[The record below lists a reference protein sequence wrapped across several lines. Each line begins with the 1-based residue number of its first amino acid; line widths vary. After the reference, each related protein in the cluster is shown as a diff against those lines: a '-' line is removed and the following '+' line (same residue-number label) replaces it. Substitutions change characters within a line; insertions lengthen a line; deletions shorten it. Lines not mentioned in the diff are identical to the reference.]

1 MLEIECHVEDV
12 VYLNEINGFA
22 VLEVRWGKKAIT
34 AVGYMP
40 YVSVGEQLLLRGQ
53 WVMHPE
59 YGQQFKVESYESYK
73 PTDLK
78 GIERYLASGMIAGIG
93 PSTAKKLVQHFG
105 DKTLDIL
112 QYDPARLTEVDGI
125 GPSKAEKIAASFAKQ
140 AELRQVMVF
149 LQKHGITPSYAL
161 KIYKQYGSETE
172 RILSENPYR
181 MAEDIYGIGFKTADR
196 MAQSLGV
203 DKASPYRV
211 ACGTKYVL
219 SQAASEGHTFL
230 PRRLLIDRAAAL
242 LEVEPDMVSAAI
254 TALAVSHDLYLET
267 DEDDMRVYLAPF
279 YYAET
284 GVAAKLYG
292 LAAGIKGIDASELD
306 KRLKAVQKEQGIILA
321 QQQRKA
327 VIKALTEGAVV
338 ITGGPGTGKTTAIN
352 CIIRLMME
360 QGLKVLL
367 AAPTG
372 RAAKRMAQATGYEAM
387 TIHRLLEYTFSE
399 EEGDIFQRNDKRPLE
414 CDAVIIDEISMV
426 DIILMHNLLKAMRS
440 GMRLI
445 MVGDADQLPS
455 VGPGNVLRDIID
467 SGIVPVVRLE
477 QVFRQASQSMIVTN
491 AHRINH
497 GQMPYVNAKDGDF
510 FMEIKTDQSQILQT
524 VIELC
529 TQRLPAYYGY
539 DPLKDIQVLSPMKK
553 GIAGVWNLNAQLQQR
568 LNPPAPHKPEKSLGE
583 VTFRLGDK
591 VMQIKN
597 DYNALWRKRGD
608 GEEGQGIFNGDVG
621 YITDIND
628 EEQCLTVLFD
638 DDKEVVYDFG
648 SLDELQLAYAISVHK
663 SQGSEF
669 PAVIMPVTSG
679 PPMLMARNLL
689 YTAVTRAKELVVL
702 VGKPVYLQTMVN
714 NDFVVQ
720 RYSSLKQRLISIISA
735 AAKAGQS

>member
-1 MLEIECHVEDV
+1 MQEIECRAENI
-12 VYLNEINGFA
+12 VYTNEANGFT
-22 VLEVRWGKKAIT
+22 VLEARWGKKIMT

-40 YVSVGEQLLLRGQ
+40 YVAVGEQLLLRGQ
-53 WVMHPE
+53 WVLHPD

-105 DKTLDIL
+105 EKTLDVM
-112 QYDPARLTEVDGI
+112 QCDPDRLTEIEGI
-125 GPSKAEKIAASFAKQ
+125 GKSKAEKIAASFAKQ

-149 LQKHGITPSYAL
+149 LQSHGITPSYAV
-161 KIYKQYGSETE
+161 KIYNQYGTETQ
-172 RILSENPYR
+172 RVLSENPYR
-181 MAEDIYGIGFKTADR
+181 MAEDIYGIGFNTADR
-196 MAQSLGV
+196 MAQSLGI
-203 DKASPYRV
+203 DRMSPYRV

-219 SQAASEGHTFL
+219 SQASNEGHTFL
-230 PRRLLIDRAAAL
+230 PRSLLVEKAVAL
-242 LEVEPDMVSAAI
+242 LEVDNDMVSSAL
-254 TALAVSHDLYLET
+254 TALAISRDIFFEP
-267 DEDDMRVYLAPF
+267 DQEDTRVYLAPF

-284 GVAAKLYG
+284 GVAAKLYSLASG
-292 LAAGIKGIDASELD
+292 VDVCDAAGLEE
-306 KRLKAVQKEQGIILA
+306 RLKAIQKEQGIILA
-321 QQQRKA
+321 EQQRKA
-327 VIKALTEGAVV
+327 VITALTEGIVV

-360 QGLKVLL
+360 QGLKVVLT
-367 AAPTG
+367 APTG
-372 RAAKRMAQATGYEAM
+372 RAAKRMTQATGYDAM

-399 EEGDIFQRNDKRPLE
+399 DEGDSFQRNEKKPLE
-414 CDAVIIDEISMV
+414 CNVVIVDEVSMV

-440 GMRLI
+440 GMRLVL
-445 MVGDADQLPS
+445 VGDADQLPS
-455 VGPGNVLRDIID
+455 VGPGNVLRDIIGSD
-467 SGIVPVVRLE
+467 IIPVVKLE
-477 QVFRQASQSMIVTN
+477 QVFRQASHSMIVTN

-497 GQMPYVNAKDGDF
+497 GQMPYINVKDGDF
-510 FMEIKTDQSQILQT
+510 FMEVKEGQNQIMQT
-524 VIELC
+524 VIQLC
-529 TQRLPAYYGY
+529 TQRLPSYYGY

-553 GIAGVWNLNAQLQQR
+553 GVAGVWNLNAQLQQR
-568 LNPPAPHKPEKSLGE
+568 LNPPAPHKPERSVSE
-583 VTFRLGDK
+583 IIFRLGDR

-597 DYNALWRKRGD
+597 DYNVLWQKREG
-608 GEEGQGIFNGDVG
+608 GEEGQGVFNGDVG
-621 YITDIND
+621 YIAHIND

-648 SLDELQLAYAISVHK
+648 QLDELQLAYAISVHK

-669 PAVIMPVTSG
+669 PVVVMPIVSG

-702 VGKPVYLQTMVN
+702 VGRSEHLRGMIN

-720 RYSSLKQRLISIISA
+720 RYSGLKERLC
-735 AAKAGQS
+735 AAKAAVAAAERL

>member
-1 MLEIECHVEDV
+1 MQEIECRAENI
-12 VYLNEINGFA
+12 VYTNEANGFT
-22 VLEVRWGKKAIT
+22 VLEARWGKKIMT

-40 YVSVGEQLLLRGQ
+40 YVAVGEQLLLRGQ
-53 WVMHPE
+53 WVLHPD

-105 DKTLDIL
+105 EKTLDIM
-112 QYDPARLTEVDGI
+112 QCDPDRLTEIEGI
-125 GPSKAEKIAASFAKQ
+125 GKSKAEKIAASFAKQ

-149 LQKHGITPSYAL
+149 LQSHGITPSYAV
-161 KIYKQYGSETE
+161 KIYNQYGTETQ

-196 MAQSLGV
+196 MAQSLGI
-203 DKASPYRV
+203 DRMSPYRV

-219 SQAASEGHTFL
+219 SQASNEGHTFL
-230 PRRLLIDRAAAL
+230 PRSLLIERAVAL
-242 LEVEPDMVSAAI
+242 LEVDNDMVSSAL
-254 TALAVSHDLYLET
+254 TALAISRDIFFEP
-267 DEDDMRVYLAPF
+267 DQEDTRVYLAPF

-284 GVAAKLYG
+284 GVAAKLYSLASG
-292 LAAGIKGIDASELD
+292 VDICDAAGLEE
-306 KRLKAVQKEQGIILA
+306 RLKAIQKEQGIILA
-321 QQQRKA
+321 EQQRKA
-327 VIKALTEGAVV
+327 VITALTEGIVV

-360 QGLKVLL
+360 QGLKVVLT
-367 AAPTG
+367 APTG
-372 RAAKRMAQATGYEAM
+372 RAAKRMTQATGYDAM

-399 EEGDIFQRNDKRPLE
+399 DEGDSFQRNEKKPLE
-414 CDAVIIDEISMV
+414 CDAAIVDEVSMV

-440 GMRLI
+440 GMRLVL
-445 MVGDADQLPS
+445 VGDADQLPS
-455 VGPGNVLRDIID
+455 VGPGNVLRDIIGSD
-467 SGIVPVVRLE
+467 IIPVVKLE
-477 QVFRQASQSMIVTN
+477 QVFRQASHSMIVTN

-497 GQMPYVNAKDGDF
+497 GQMPYINVKDSDF
-510 FMEIKTDQSQILQT
+510 FMEVKEGQNQIMKT
-524 VIELC
+524 VIQLC
-529 TQRLPAYYGY
+529 TQRLPSYYGY

-553 GIAGVWNLNAQLQQR
+553 GVAGVWNLNAQLQQR
-568 LNPPAPHKPEKSLGE
+568 LNPPAPHKPERSVSE
-583 VTFRLGDK
+583 IIFRLGDR

-597 DYNALWRKRGD
+597 DYNVLWQKRDG
-608 GEEGQGIFNGDVG
+608 GEEGQGVFNGDVG
-621 YITDIND
+621 YIAHIND

-648 SLDELQLAYAISVHK
+648 QLDELQLAYAISVHK

-669 PAVIMPVTSG
+669 PVVVMPIVSG

-702 VGKPVYLQTMVN
+702 VGRSEHLRSMIN
-714 NDFVVQ
+714 NDFVAQ
-720 RYSSLKQRLISIISA
+720 RYSGLKERLCAVKAAVA
-735 AAKAGQS
+735 AAERL

>member
-1 MLEIECHVEDV
+1 MQEIECRAENI
-12 VYLNEINGFA
+12 VYTNEANGFT
-22 VLEVRWGKKAIT
+22 VLEARWGKKIMT

-40 YVSVGEQLLLRGQ
+40 YVAVGEQLLLRGQ
-53 WVMHPE
+53 WVLHPD

-105 DKTLDIL
+105 EKTLDIM
-112 QYDPARLTEVDGI
+112 QCDPDRLTEIEGI
-125 GPSKAEKIAASFAKQ
+125 GKSKAEKIAASFAKQ

-149 LQKHGITPSYAL
+149 LQSHGITPSYAV
-161 KIYKQYGSETE
+161 KIYNQYGTETQ

-203 DKASPYRV
+203 DRMSPYRV

-219 SQAASEGHTFL
+219 SQASNEGHTFL
-230 PRRLLIDRAAAL
+230 PRSLLIERAVAL
-242 LEVEPDMVSAAI
+242 LEVDNDMVSSAL
-254 TALAVSHDLYLET
+254 TALAISRDVFFET
-267 DEDDMRVYLAPF
+267 DQEDTRVYLAPF

-284 GVAAKLYG
+284 GVAAKLYSLANG
-292 LAAGIKGIDASELD
+292 VDLCDAAGLEE
-306 KRLKAVQKEQGIILA
+306 RLKAIQKEQGIILA
-321 QQQRKA
+321 EQQRKA
-327 VIKALTEGAVV
+327 VMTALTEGVVV

-360 QGLKVLL
+360 QGLKVVLT
-367 AAPTG
+367 APTG
-372 RAAKRMAQATGYEAM
+372 RAAKRMTQATGCDAM

-399 EEGDIFQRNDKRPLE
+399 DEGDSFQRNEKKPLE
-414 CDAVIIDEISMV
+414 CDAVIVDEVSMV

-440 GMRLI
+440 GMRLVL
-445 MVGDADQLPS
+445 VGDADQLPS
-455 VGPGNVLRDIID
+455 VGPGNVLGDIIG
-467 SGIVPVVRLE
+467 SGIVPVVKLE
-477 QVFRQASQSMIVTN
+477 QVFRQAGHSMIVTN

-497 GQMPYVNAKDGDF
+497 GQMPFINVKGSDF
-510 FMEIKTDQSQILQT
+510 FMEVKDGQNRIMQA
-524 VIELC
+524 VVGLC
-529 TQRLPAYYGY
+529 TSRLPSYYGY

-553 GIAGVWNLNAQLQQR
+553 GVAGVWNLNAQLQQQ
-568 LNPPAPHKPEKSLGE
+568 LNPPAPHKSERSVGE
-583 VTFRLGDK
+583 IIFRLGDR

-597 DYNALWRKRGD
+597 DYNVLWQKREG
-608 GEEGQGIFNGDVG
+608 GEEGQGVFNGDVG
-621 YITDIND
+621 YITHIND

-648 SLDELQLAYAISVHK
+648 QLDELQLAYAISVHK
-663 SQGSEF
+663 SQGNEF
-669 PAVIMPVTSG
+669 PVVVMPIING

-702 VGKPVYLQTMVN
+702 VGRPQHLQAMIN
-714 NDFVVQ
+714 NDFVAQ
-720 RYSSLKQRLISIISA
+720 RYSGLKERLCA
-735 AAKAGQS
+735 VKTAVATAKRL

>member
-1 MLEIECHVEDV
+1 MQEIECRAENI
-12 VYLNEINGFA
+12 VYTNEANGFT
-22 VLEVRWGKKAIT
+22 VLEARWGKKIMT

-40 YVSVGEQLLLRGQ
+40 YVAVGEQLLLRGQ
-53 WVMHPE
+53 WVLHPD

-105 DKTLDIL
+105 EKTLDIM
-112 QYDPARLTEVDGI
+112 QCDPDRLTEIEGI
-125 GPSKAEKIAASFAKQ
+125 GKSKAEKIAASFAKQ

-149 LQKHGITPSYAL
+149 LQSHGITPSYAV
-161 KIYKQYGSETE
+161 KIYNQYGTETQ

-196 MAQSLGV
+196 MAQSLGI
-203 DKASPYRV
+203 DRMSPYRV

-219 SQAASEGHTFL
+219 SQASNEGHTFL
-230 PRRLLIDRAAAL
+230 PRSLLIERAVAL
-242 LEVEPDMVSAAI
+242 LEVDNDMVSSAL
-254 TALAVSHDLYLET
+254 TALAISRDIFFEP
-267 DEDDMRVYLAPF
+267 DQEDTRVYLAPF

-284 GVAAKLYG
+284 GVAAKLYSLASG
-292 LAAGIKGIDASELD
+292 VDICDAAGLEE
-306 KRLKAVQKEQGIILA
+306 RLKAIQKEQGIILA
-321 QQQRKA
+321 EQQRKA
-327 VIKALTEGAVV
+327 VITALTEGIVV

-360 QGLKVLL
+360 QGLKVVLT
-367 AAPTG
+367 APTG
-372 RAAKRMAQATGYEAM
+372 RAAKRMTQATGYDAM

-399 EEGDIFQRNDKRPLE
+399 DEGDSFQRNEKKPLE
-414 CDAVIIDEISMV
+414 CDAVIVDEVSMV

-440 GMRLI
+440 GMRLVL
-445 MVGDADQLPS
+445 VGDADQLPS
-455 VGPGNVLRDIID
+455 VGPGNVLRDIIGSD
-467 SGIVPVVRLE
+467 IIPVVKLE
-477 QVFRQASQSMIVTN
+477 QVFRQASHSMIVTN

-497 GQMPYVNAKDGDF
+497 GQMPYINVKDGDF
-510 FMEIKTDQSQILQT
+510 FMEVKEGQNQIMQT
-524 VIELC
+524 VIQLC
-529 TQRLPAYYGY
+529 TQRLPSYYGY

-553 GIAGVWNLNAQLQQR
+553 GVAGVWNLNAQLQQR
-568 LNPPAPHKPEKSLGE
+568 LNPPAPHKPERSVSE
-583 VTFRLGDK
+583 IIFRLGDR

-597 DYNALWRKRGD
+597 DYNVLWQKREG
-608 GEEGQGIFNGDVG
+608 GEEGQGVFNGDVG
-621 YITDIND
+621 YIAHIND

-648 SLDELQLAYAISVHK
+648 QLDELQLAYAISVHK

-669 PAVIMPVTSG
+669 PVVVMPIVSG

-702 VGKPVYLQTMVN
+702 VGRSEHLRGMIN

-720 RYSSLKQRLISIISA
+720 RYSGLKERLC
-735 AAKAGQS
+735 AAKAAVAAAERL

>member
-1 MLEIECHVEDV
+1 MQEIECRAENI
-12 VYLNEINGFA
+12 VYTNEANGFT
-22 VLEVRWGKKAIT
+22 VLEARWGKKIMT

-40 YVSVGEQLLLRGQ
+40 YVAVGEQLLLRGQ
-53 WVMHPE
+53 WVLHPD

-105 DKTLDIL
+105 EKTLDVM
-112 QYDPARLTEVDGI
+112 QCDPDRLTEIEGI
-125 GPSKAEKIAASFAKQ
+125 GKSKAEKIAASFAKQ

-149 LQKHGITPSYAL
+149 LQSHGITPSYAV
-161 KIYKQYGSETE
+161 KIYNQYGTETQ
-172 RILSENPYR
+172 RVLSENPYR
-181 MAEDIYGIGFKTADR
+181 MAEDIYGIGFNTADR
-196 MAQSLGV
+196 MAQSLGI
-203 DKASPYRV
+203 DRMSPYRV

-219 SQAASEGHTFL
+219 SQASNEGHTFL
-230 PRRLLIDRAAAL
+230 PRSLLVEKAVAL
-242 LEVEPDMVSAAI
+242 LEVDNDMVSSAL
-254 TALAVSHDLYLET
+254 TALAISRDIFFEP
-267 DEDDMRVYLAPF
+267 DQEDTRVYLAPF

-284 GVAAKLYG
+284 GVAAKLYSLASG
-292 LAAGIKGIDASELD
+292 VDVCDAAGLEE
-306 KRLKAVQKEQGIILA
+306 RLKAIQKEQGIILA
-321 QQQRKA
+321 EQQRKA
-327 VIKALTEGAVV
+327 VITALTEGIVV

-360 QGLKVLL
+360 QGLKVVLT
-367 AAPTG
+367 APTG
-372 RAAKRMAQATGYEAM
+372 RAAKRMTQATGYDAM

-399 EEGDIFQRNDKRPLE
+399 DEGDSFQRNEKKPLE
-414 CDAVIIDEISMV
+414 CDAVIVDEVSMV

-440 GMRLI
+440 GMRLVL
-445 MVGDADQLPS
+445 VGDADQLPS
-455 VGPGNVLRDIID
+455 VGPGNVLRDIIGSD
-467 SGIVPVVRLE
+467 IIPVVKLE
-477 QVFRQASQSMIVTN
+477 QVFRQASHSMIVTN

-497 GQMPYVNAKDGDF
+497 GQMPYINVKDGDF
-510 FMEIKTDQSQILQT
+510 FMEVKEGQNQIMQT
-524 VIELC
+524 VIQLC
-529 TQRLPAYYGY
+529 TQRLPSYYGY

-553 GIAGVWNLNAQLQQR
+553 GVAGVWNLNAQLQQR
-568 LNPPAPHKPEKSLGE
+568 LNPPAPHKPERSVSE
-583 VTFRLGDK
+583 IIFRLGDR

-597 DYNALWRKRGD
+597 DYNVLWQKREG
-608 GEEGQGIFNGDVG
+608 GEEGQGVFNGDVG
-621 YITDIND
+621 YIAHIND

-648 SLDELQLAYAISVHK
+648 QLDELQLAYAISVHK

-669 PAVIMPVTSG
+669 PVVVMPIVSG

-702 VGKPVYLQTMVN
+702 VGRSEHLRGMIN

-720 RYSSLKQRLISIISA
+720 RYSGLKERLC
-735 AAKAGQS
+735 AAKAAVAAAERL

>member
-1 MLEIECHVEDV
+1 MQEIECRAENI
-12 VYLNEINGFA
+12 VYTNEANGFT
-22 VLEVRWGKKAIT
+22 VLEARWGKKIMT

-40 YVSVGEQLLLRGQ
+40 YVAVGEQLLLRGQ
-53 WVMHPE
+53 WVLHPD

-105 DKTLDIL
+105 EKTLDVM
-112 QYDPARLTEVDGI
+112 QCDPDRLTEIEGI
-125 GPSKAEKIAASFAKQ
+125 GKSKAEKIAASFAKQ

-149 LQKHGITPSYAL
+149 LQSHGITPSYAV
-161 KIYKQYGSETE
+161 KIYNQYGTETQ
-172 RILSENPYR
+172 RVLSENPYR
-181 MAEDIYGIGFKTADR
+181 MAEDIYGIGFNTADR
-196 MAQSLGV
+196 MAQSLGI
-203 DKASPYRV
+203 DRMSPYRV

-219 SQAASEGHTFL
+219 SQASNEGHTFL
-230 PRRLLIDRAAAL
+230 PRSLLVEKAVAL
-242 LEVEPDMVSAAI
+242 LEVDNDMVSSAL
-254 TALAVSHDLYLET
+254 TALAISRDIFFEP
-267 DEDDMRVYLAPF
+267 DQEDTRVYLAPF

-284 GVAAKLYG
+284 GVAAKLYSLASG
-292 LAAGIKGIDASELD
+292 VDVCDAAGLEE
-306 KRLKAVQKEQGIILA
+306 RLKAIQKEQGIILA
-321 QQQRKA
+321 EQQRKA
-327 VIKALTEGAVV
+327 VITALTEGIVV

-360 QGLKVLL
+360 QGLKVVLT
-367 AAPTG
+367 APTG
-372 RAAKRMAQATGYEAM
+372 RAAKRMTQATGYDAM

-399 EEGDIFQRNDKRPLE
+399 DEGDSFQRNEKKPLE
-414 CDAVIIDEISMV
+414 CDAVIVDEVSMV

-440 GMRLI
+440 GMRLVL
-445 MVGDADQLPS
+445 VGDADQLPS
-455 VGPGNVLRDIID
+455 VGPGNVLRDIIGSD
-467 SGIVPVVRLE
+467 IIPVVKLE
-477 QVFRQASQSMIVTN
+477 QVFRQASHSMIVTN

-497 GQMPYVNAKDGDF
+497 GQMPYINVKGSDF
-510 FMEIKTDQSQILQT
+510 FMEVKEGQNQIMQT
-524 VIELC
+524 VIQLC
-529 TQRLPAYYGY
+529 TQRLPSYYGY

-553 GIAGVWNLNAQLQQR
+553 GVAGVWNLNAQLQQR
-568 LNPPAPHKPEKSLGE
+568 LNPPAPHKPERSVSE
-583 VTFRLGDK
+583 IIFRLGDR

-597 DYNALWRKRGD
+597 DYNVLWQKREG
-608 GEEGQGIFNGDVG
+608 GEEGQGVFNGDVG
-621 YITDIND
+621 YIAHIND

-648 SLDELQLAYAISVHK
+648 QLDELQLAYAISVHK

-669 PAVIMPVTSG
+669 PVVVMPIVSG

-702 VGKPVYLQTMVN
+702 VGRSEHLRGMIN

-720 RYSSLKQRLISIISA
+720 RYSGLKERLC
-735 AAKAGQS
+735 AAKAAVAAAERL

>member
-1 MLEIECHVEDV
+1 MQEIECRAENI
-12 VYLNEINGFA
+12 VYTNEANGFT
-22 VLEVRWGKKAIT
+22 VLEARWGKKIMT

-40 YVSVGEQLLLRGQ
+40 YVAVGEQLLLRGQ
-53 WVMHPE
+53 WVLHPD

-105 DKTLDIL
+105 EKTLDIM
-112 QYDPARLTEVDGI
+112 QCDPDRLTEIEGI
-125 GPSKAEKIAASFAKQ
+125 GKSKAEKIAASFAKQ

-149 LQKHGITPSYAL
+149 LQSHGITPSYAV
-161 KIYKQYGSETE
+161 KIYNQYGTETQ

-196 MAQSLGV
+196 MAQSLGI
-203 DKASPYRV
+203 DRMSPYRV

-219 SQAASEGHTFL
+219 SQASNEGHTFL
-230 PRRLLIDRAAAL
+230 PRSLLIERAVAL
-242 LEVEPDMVSAAI
+242 LEVDNDMVSSAL
-254 TALAVSHDLYLET
+254 TALAISRDIFFEP
-267 DEDDMRVYLAPF
+267 DQEDTRVYLAPF

-284 GVAAKLYG
+284 GVAAKLYSLASG
-292 LAAGIKGIDASELD
+292 VDICDAAGLEE
-306 KRLKAVQKEQGIILA
+306 RLKAIQKEQGIILA
-321 QQQRKA
+321 EQQRKA
-327 VIKALTEGAVV
+327 VITALTEGIVV

-360 QGLKVLL
+360 QGLKVVLT
-367 AAPTG
+367 APTG
-372 RAAKRMAQATGYEAM
+372 RAAKRMTQATGYDAM

-399 EEGDIFQRNDKRPLE
+399 DEGDSFQRNEKKPLE
-414 CDAVIIDEISMV
+414 CDAVIVDEVSMV

-440 GMRLI
+440 GMRLVL
-445 MVGDADQLPS
+445 VGDADQLPS
-455 VGPGNVLRDIID
+455 VGPGNVLRDIIGSD
-467 SGIVPVVRLE
+467 IIPVVKLE
-477 QVFRQASQSMIVTN
+477 QVFRQASHSMIVTN

-497 GQMPYVNAKDGDF
+497 GQMPYINVKGSDF
-510 FMEIKTDQSQILQT
+510 FMEVKEGQNQIMQT
-524 VIELC
+524 VIQLC
-529 TQRLPAYYGY
+529 TQRLPSYYGY

-553 GIAGVWNLNAQLQQR
+553 GVAGVWNLNAQLQQR
-568 LNPPAPHKPEKSLGE
+568 LNPPAPHKPERSVSE
-583 VTFRLGDK
+583 IIFRLGDR

-597 DYNALWRKRGD
+597 DYNVLWQKREG
-608 GEEGQGIFNGDVG
+608 GEEGQGVFNGDVG
-621 YITDIND
+621 YIAHIND

-648 SLDELQLAYAISVHK
+648 QLDELQLAYAISVHK

-669 PAVIMPVTSG
+669 PVVVMPIVSG

-702 VGKPVYLQTMVN
+702 VGRSEHLRGMIN

-720 RYSSLKQRLISIISA
+720 RYSGLKERLC
-735 AAKAGQS
+735 AAKAAVAAAERL